1 VNLKSAKAFWTR
13 SRSYSTLDWTDI
25 DGDLE
30 IVLNEQL
37 LPVMW
42 IELTSRYL
50 SDSSGENDKCMLF
63 KV

>member
-1 VNLKSAKAFWTR
+1 M
-13 SRSYSTLDWTDI
+13 DI

-50 SDSSGENDKCMLF
+50 SDFVGENDKCMLF
-63 KV
+63 KSKKIDFMGF